1 MSQYP
6 EGPPWWEP
14 PREPEPEREPDRH
27 VEPEVERTRIDP
39 FASPAPDDARP
50 WAQRDQWGPPSSAPV
65 RTRWE
70 PVWAPPPAGEPVWGP
85 PSGQSPPQ
93 PPLYASGRRDDLWG
107 GRPLV
112 GEERAWVPASHW
124 LPLLTSWLGP
134 LVLLLTIGERNARVR
149 EHARESLNFEIT
161 LWLGLLLSALLAHV
175 LVGFLFLVLL
185 LLLAVVLRIVATV
198 ESIRGRTHRYP
209 FTLRIVR

>member
-1 MSQYP
+1 M
-6 EGPPWWEP
+6 
-14 PREPEPEREPDRH
+14 
-27 VEPEVERTRIDP
+27 
-39 FASPAPDDARP
+39 
-50 WAQRDQWGPPSSAPV
+50 
-65 RTRWE
+65 
-70 PVWAPPPAGEPVWGP
+70 
-85 PSGQSPPQ
+85 
-93 PPLYASGRRDDLWG
+93 
-107 GRPLV
+107 

-134 LVLLLTIGERNARVR
+134 LVLLLTIGERNSRVR

-185 LLLAVVLRIVATV
+185 LLLAVVLRIDATV